1 MQSDHS
7 ATSSVHQQLQGAL
20 RKRAYSLQQ
29 SPSPVPNRRR
39 PSMRELSLMGANA
52 AANGYHHQYH
62 PEPEHYDY
70 QVPTATMSYQQRYQQ
85 QSSQQ
90 PPSPQRLGPSII
102 TASASTAM
110 ERSSS
115 AGNVFDRLSQTPT
128 RASRAKMAQ
137 HRYSSGSIE
146 ELRMHWEYERTP
158 SALSGTY
165 NL

>member
-1 MQSDHS
+1 
-7 ATSSVHQQLQGAL
+7 
-20 RKRAYSLQQ
+20 
-29 SPSPVPNRRR
+29 
-39 PSMRELSLMGANA
+39 MRELSLMGANA
-52 AANGYHHQYH
+52 AANGHHHHHQYH
-62 PEPEHYDY
+62 AEPEHYDY
-70 QVPTATMSYQQRYQQ
+70 HQVPTASMSYQQRYQQ
-85 QSSQQ
+85 QSHQQQ

-102 TASASTAM
+102 TPSASTAM

-128 RASRAKMAQ
+128 RASRAKMAAQQ

-158 SALSGTY
+158 SAMSGTY